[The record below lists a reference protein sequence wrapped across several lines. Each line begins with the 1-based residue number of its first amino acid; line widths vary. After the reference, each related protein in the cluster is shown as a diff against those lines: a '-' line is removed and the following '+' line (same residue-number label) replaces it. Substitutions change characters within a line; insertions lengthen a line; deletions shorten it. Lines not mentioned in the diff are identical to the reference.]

1 MRKFRMRPALAV
13 LGTSAVLL
21 LATGCEGGGSTTGG
35 TSGTSGGTSGGATH
49 VVPPP
54 TNPRIFVS
62 PGTCYKGGTATFTI
76 TGGEPIGEYPVRLSL
91 TDDGPTKRSWTKTT
105 DEKGGGS
112 WTLSCDS
119 LPSDTYVV
127 VMTWIDDDKRA
138 QSSKAFLDIL
148 REQ

>member
-1 MRKFRMRPALAV
+1 MRNLRMCPALAA
-13 LGTSAVLL
+13 LGMAALL
-21 LATGCEGGGSTTGG
+21 LLTGCEGGSSTTGG
-35 TSGTSGGTSGGATH
+35 TSGTSGGTNGGATN
-49 VVPPP
+49 VGPPP

-91 TDDGPTKRSWTKTT
+91 TDGGSTKRSWAKTT
-105 DEKGGGS
+105 DENGGDS
-112 WTLSCDS
+112 WTLNCDS

-127 VMTWIDDDKRA
+127 VMTWIDEDGRA
-138 QSSKAFLDIL
+138 QESKAFLDIL